1 MVNHKE
7 RDMDR
12 KGFTLGLM
20 ALLLSLQPQANAAAK
35 RTNADGCALLASTVE
50 SAVLRAAGQSGIRPS
65 WRLNGDRPFNDGIAT
80 QGPASCDQTTRVTT
94 AAFSAALSKIGMPV
108 GWGYTPPD
116 SGDYCFSHYLDQCYP
131 RLVSGYSA
139 SSAKQLSFVNDAW
152 KAVNTGVR
160 NFMPFGAAGNFS
172 SFSPGVLNLS
182 VIGAVASNVDAFSNP
197 AAGPPLK
204 RLEHH

>member
-1 MVNHKE
+1 
-7 RDMDR
+7 MDR
-12 KGFTLGLM
+12 KGITFGLI

-35 RTNADGCALLASTVE
+35 RMDTDGCAHLSSTVE
-50 SAVLRAAGQSGIRPS
+50 SAVLRAAGQSGIRAS
-65 WRLNGDRPFNDGIAT
+65 WQPGSNSLFNNGIAT
-80 QGPASCDQTTRVTT
+80 EGPASCDQTTRVTT

-116 SGDYCFSHYLDQCYP
+116 SGDYCYSHYLDQCYP

-152 KAVNTGVR
+152 KAVNASVR

-197 AAGPPLK
+197 AARPPLK